1 MRAAIYNS
9 LLGLGRV
16 NSTLSLD
23 CPTGNCTF
31 ERANTLGFCS
41 SCNDVTKLVTK
52 NCTNNEREESGG
64 INCTYHLPGEIKIQV
79 ENTIIADDYDGS
91 GMASSNSF
99 RRTTNMSAV
108 ALPRYDILYSNALP
122 GEDHAIVT
130 SQKEPTKSVF
140 QGVPAPLLGFGRIVF
155 NGSYLPVPSIGG
167 GSIMPNATECAM
179 FWCVQTLDTA
189 IQNGT
194 LSQNITQMWSNSSG
208 FDTAGLYLQPDP
220 SAPAY
225 IVSEMSNLPL
235 VKFLEDTFTS
245 TMSGINLPGTH
256 FTKEELF
263 DLSIY
268 SSDAAQALW
277 YTEDLAGLMKNLAD
291 RMTDTLRNQF
301 ADASLYYPGEVL
313 IERTF
318 VSVRWP
324 WLILPVTLVV
334 LSCGLL
340 LTAIISSSKHR
351 AILWKNS
358 SLATLFHGFT
368 SSEGWTGHLVYK
380 KQMELEAEHIQVR
393 LEETAYDSLHLVDQ
407 RLRPIQNSSLGV
419 R

>member
-9 LLGLGRV
+9 LLGLGSV
-16 NSTLSLD
+16 NSTLNLN

-41 SCNDVTKLVTK
+41 RCNDVTNLVTK
-52 NCTNNEREESGG
+52 NCTNNERENSGG
-64 INCTYHLPGEIKIQV
+64 INCTYHLPGDIKIQA
-79 ENTIIADDYDGS
+79 ENTIIADDYEGS
-91 GMASSNSF
+91 ATASSNSF

-108 ALPRYDILYSNALP
+108 ALPRYNILYSNALP
-122 GEDHAIVT
+122 SEDHAILNNR
-130 SQKEPTKSVF
+130 KEPTKSMF
-140 QGVPAPLLGFGRIVF
+140 LDVPAPLLGFGRIVF
-155 NGSYLPVPSIGG
+155 DGSYLPVPSIG

-194 LSQNITQMWSNSSG
+194 LFQNITQTWSNSSG
-208 FDTAGLYLQPDP
+208 FDTAGVYLQPDS
-220 SAPAY
+220 SAPAFF
-225 IVSEMSNLPL
+225 VSEMSNLPL
-235 VKFLEDTFTS
+235 VKFLEDTFTA
-245 TMSGINLPGTH
+245 TMSGINLPGTK

-268 SSDAAQALW
+268 TSDAAQALW
-277 YTEDLAGLMKNLAD
+277 YTEDLAGLMNNLAD
-291 RMTDTLRNQF
+291 RMTDTLRNHF
-301 ADASLYYPGEVL
+301 ANNSYYYPGDVL
-313 IERTF
+313 IERTY

-340 LTAIISSSKHR
+340 TTAIISSSKHR

-368 SSEGWTGHLVYK
+368 SSEGGTGHLVYT
-380 KQMELEAEHIQVR
+380 KQMEAEAQHIQVR
-393 LEETAYDSLHLVDQ
+393 LEETAYNGLHLVDQ
-407 RLRPIQNSSLGV
+407 RQQPIDNSGFGV